1 MSISKFKLIS
11 DVEAQLFQGAPSDD
25 SELSHKQIAHW
36 AQTILHDLAKQEIV
50 AAMKRGDSIP
60 PIYITRDIGLEM
72 SEESVADIDADKQR
86 FWVDLTQ
93 DVLDLPNDRGIVRV
107 EDYDGNLVS
116 KTNLEFLDVVRNL
129 RFSKPSPDN
138 VLYYRV
144 AKKVFLEG
152 LNTDDIDF
160 YPFIVYYIPKQDILA
175 MDDDDLIL
183 VSDQLLPILVDSIV
197 QKGKLQMYG
206 TQADVANDGVDNKQ
220 IQYHTAIQNP
230 TRNEP
235 TTNEQ

>member
-1 MSISKFKLIS
+1 MSITKHKLIS
-11 DVEAQLFQGAPSDD
+11 DIEGQLLQGNPSDD

-36 AQTILHDLAKQEIV
+36 IQMSINDLVKQEIT
-50 AAMKRGDSIP
+50 AAMKKGDSIP
-60 PIYITRDIGLEM
+60 PIYITRDVGLEM

-107 EDYDGNLVS
+107 EDYDGNLIG
-116 KTNLEFLDVVRNL
+116 KTNLEFLGVIRNL

-160 YPFIVYYIPKQDILA
+160 NPFIVYYVPKQDVEV
-175 MDDDDLIL
+175 MEDDDIIL
-183 VSDQLLPILVDSIV
+183 VSDQLLPILTDTVV
-197 QKGKLQMYG
+197 QKGKLMLYG
-206 TQADVANDGVDNKQ
+206 TQADELNEGTDNKQ
-220 IQYHTAIQNP
+220 VQYHTAISNP
-230 TRNEP
+230 TRNQQ
-235 TTNEQ
+235 TNEEQ